1 MLQLSDT
8 AICSIRK
15 KGISKLCKQIIK
27 SLLFYAVSLTLLF
40 VVSRTNAVFTMEES
54 PVTFWIIFGV
64 LILLPLIRYGFYKLP
79 FKMNMKGQ
87 VIEIKNDRRMAPI
100 EKKSNYYAPGGALRT
115 ALTNVDACDIVVRS
129 HHGLS
134 FTYTFLRN
142 EAAVA
147 RGYYVVGDEVMLPP
161 WANFPVVI
169 SREIKCPVCPW
180 CGCPGA
186 DMTAEC
192 EECGVI
198 FIDEE
203 TPQYK
208 EE

>member
-1 MLQLSDT
+1 MFQLSDT

-15 KGISKLCKQIIK
+15 KGISKLCRQIIK
-27 SLLFYAVSLTLLF
+27 SLLFYAVSLSLLF
-40 VVSRTNAVFTMEES
+40 VVSHTNDVFTME
-54 PVTFWIIFGV
+54 VTPLAFWIVFSV
-64 LILLPLIRYGFYKLP
+64 LILIPLIRYEFYKLP

-115 ALTNVDACDIVVRS
+115 MLTNVDACDIVVRS
-129 HHGLS
+129 HRGLP
-134 FTYTFLRN
+134 FTYTFLRD

-147 RGYYVVGDEVMLPP
+147 RGYYAVGDEVMLPP
-161 WANFPVVI
+161 WANFPVVV
-169 SREIKCPVCPW
+169 SREIKCPLCPW

-186 DMTAEC
+186 DTTAEC
-192 EECGVI
+192 EECGMI
-198 FIDEE
+198 FTDEG